1 MDNTTFND
9 RLEGIGLSKV
19 AYMVWIV
26 IVYGTAIGIQVYE
39 RATAHDLV
47 LLSLISAL
55 HFFLYYLSVSL
66 ELTKKQ
72 SWFYILIQ
80 SSLLFVSSFFL
91 HSKLPIL
98 LIGILPMLIAQ
109 SITIFKSW
117 AKVLIAFIVIYT
129 IYCNAIWLNYGTN
142 ELPIF
147 ILVFFFNL
155 IVVIS
160 YSVMYNR
167 QVNARLRM
175 AYYLQ
180 DLERVHKRVEE
191 LTLVNER
198 QRMARDLH
206 DTLAQ
211 GLAGLIMQLEAVD
224 SHLQTG
230 NTAKSQEII
239 KRSMTQARE
248 TLRNS
253 RTVIDDLRSVSIEKK
268 DFNEQVLEQ
277 VEKFREDSGI
287 SVEFI
292 EKPILHLPYIVREH
306 CLYIISECLT
316 NIKKHAKA
324 NKVRVE
330 MGIDN
335 ESFILKISDNGIG
348 LKKKSIGNHSGR
360 YGLIGLLERASLLG
374 GEIQINTDVGI
385 GTEITLQVPIKGGLY
400 GNI

>member
-1 MDNTTFND
+1 MVNPTIND
-9 RLEGIGLSKV
+9 RLEEIGLSKV
-19 AYMVWIV
+19 AYMVWII

-47 LLSLISAL
+47 FLSFISAL

-80 SSLLFVSSFFL
+80 CSLLFVSSFFL
-91 HSKLPIL
+91 HSKMPIL

-109 SITIFKSW
+109 SITIFNSW

-129 IYCNAIWLNYGTN
+129 IYCNAIWLNYGIN

-155 IVVIS
+155 IVVVF

-224 SHLQTG
+224 SHLQNG
-230 NTAKSQEII
+230 NIAKSHEII

-253 RTVIDDLRSVSIEKK
+253 RTVIDDLRSVSVEKT
-268 DFNEQVLEQ
+268 DFSKQVLEQ
-277 VEKFREDSGI
+277 VEKFRKDSGI

-306 CLYIISECLT
+306 CLYIVSECLT

-335 ESFILKISDNGIG
+335 RNFILKISDNGIG
-348 LKKKSIGNHSGR
+348 LKKKSIGNQSGR
-360 YGLIGLLERASLLG
+360 YGLIGLMERASLLG
-374 GEIQINTDVGI
+374 GEIQINTDVGM
-385 GTEITLQVPIKGGLY
+385 GTEIILQVPIKGGFY
-400 GNI
+400 GNV